1 MMEGL
6 EIFLLDKETLPV
18 FYELLDQP
26 ALAGFN
32 EKKIALGAILG
43 EGEDAL
49 PAAVLIA
56 TPKAGEVRVDWLY
69 VREECRGKGIGKL
82 LLKKLLIASYEIP
95 DIDGIWVDYT
105 FENKG
110 MEEFLTH
117 CGFFTWEPDGAACF
131 CATLSSFTTVGD
143 AEQCEKVKPLSSLS
157 DVQLADLYRG
167 IRKRAERGEDVPTGV
182 PLPIQPAEYLQ
193 ESAAYVGNMGIEA
206 LILLQGVGDGINV
219 AWLYSV
225 DTKPVALVRLFRH
238 VKYSLKERF
247 SDDTPLEL
255 SSLRGKSLLLIRKL
269 LPGAK
274 EIPLMVGYFP
284 L

>member
-1 MMEGL
+1 MEGL
-6 EIFLLDKETLPV
+6 EIFLLDKATIQV

-26 ALAGFN
+26 SLAGFS
-32 EKKIALGAILG
+32 EKNIALGAVLG
-43 EGEDAL
+43 EGEDAV

-56 TPKAGEVRVDWLY
+56 TPKEGEVRVDWIY
-69 VREECRGKGIGKL
+69 VREECRGKGIGKT
-82 LLKKLLIASYEIP
+82 LLKKLLVAAYEIP

-105 FENKG
+105 YEDEG
-110 MEEFLTH
+110 MEDFLRH

-131 CATLSSFTTVGD
+131 RAALSSFTTVGEPEECD
-143 AEQCEKVKPLSSLS
+143 RVKPLTTLS
-157 DVQLADLYRG
+157 DVQMADLYRG
-167 IRKRAERGEDVPTGV
+167 IRKRAEKGEDIPTGV
-182 PLPIQPAEYLQ
+182 PLPIQPEDYLQ
-193 ESAAYVGNMGIEA
+193 ESAAYVGKMGIEA

-219 AWLYSV
+219 AWLYSN

-238 VKYSLKERF
+238 VRYSLKQRF

-255 SSLRGKSLLLIRKL
+255 SSLRGKSLMLIRKL